1 MSKKANPYEN
11 FLNVLDTAAE
21 LDGID
26 KNDYVSFRYPEQELK
41 VNFPVRMDNGEMK
54 MFTGYRIQHSSTR
67 GPCKGGIRFHPD
79 VDMDEVRALS
89 AWMTFKCAV
98 ANIPYGGAKGG
109 VTCNPAEMSKGEL
122 ERMTRR
128 YAASIAPIIGPQ
140 KDIPAPDVNTNAE
153 TMGWI
158 MDTYSMKQGYPVPA
172 VVTGKALEIG
182 GSLGRPEAT
191 GRGIML
197 CCRALAE
204 KSGLDITKCKFAV
217 QGFGNVGSTAAY
229 LIADLGAK
237 VVAVGDHT
245 AAFYCEDGLDIH
257 AMLDYA
263 AANGKMLKGYSAE
276 GVTEISRDELL
287 LTDVDF
293 LIPAALENQITE
305 ENVDKIKAKY
315 IVEGA
320 NGPTT
325 YEADK
330 ALFARGCT
338 VVPDILANAGGVIVS
353 YFEWV
358 QNLQSFAWTLD
369 EVNSKLAE
377 LLLKSFDEVYTLA
390 SEHGYS
396 MRTAAYIIALRR
408 LVSAKKI
415 RGIFP

>member
-109 VTCNPAEMSKGEL
+109 VTCNPAEMSKSEL

-293 LIPAALENQITE
+293 LIPAALENQITAD
-305 ENVDKIKAKY
+305 NADKIKAKY

-325 YEADK
+325 YDADK
-330 ALFARGCT
+330 ILFDSGRT

-390 SEHGYS
+390 TEHGYS

-408 LVSAKKI
+408 LVAAKKI

>member
-67 GPCKGGIRFHPD
+67 GPCKGGIRFHPN

-109 VTCNPAEMSKGEL
+109 VTCDPTEMSKGEL

-140 KDIPAPDVNTNAE
+140 KDIPAPDVNTNTE

-172 VVTGKALEIG
+172 VVTGKAIEIG
-182 GSLGRPEAT
+182 GSLGRTEAT

-257 AMLDYA
+257 AMLNYTA
-263 AANGKMLKGYSAE
+263 GNGNMLKGYSAD
-276 GVTEISRDELL
+276 GVTEISRDDLL
-287 LTDVDF
+287 FTDVDF
-293 LIPAALENQITE
+293 LIPAALENQITAD
-305 ENVDKIKAKY
+305 NADRIKAKY

-330 ALFARGCT
+330 ILFDSGRT

-369 EVNSKLAE
+369 EVNSRLEE
-377 LLLKSFDEVYTLA
+377 LLLKSFNEVYALA

-396 MRTAAYIIALRR
+396 MRTSAYIIALRR
-408 LVSAKKI
+408 LVAAKKI

>member
-67 GPCKGGIRFHPD
+67 GPCKGGIRFHPN

-109 VTCNPAEMSKGEL
+109 VTCDPTEMSKGEL

-140 KDIPAPDVNTNAE
+140 KDIPAPDVNTNTE

-172 VVTGKALEIG
+172 VVTGKAIEIG
-182 GSLGRPEAT
+182 GSLGRTEAT

-257 AMLDYA
+257 AMLNYTA
-263 AANGKMLKGYSAE
+263 GNGNMLKGYSAD
-276 GVTEISRDELL
+276 GVTEISRDNLL
-287 LTDVDF
+287 FTDVDF
-293 LIPAALENQITE
+293 LIPAALENQITAD
-305 ENVDKIKAKY
+305 NADRIKAKY

-330 ALFARGCT
+330 ILFDSGRT

-369 EVNSKLAE
+369 EVNSRLEE
-377 LLLKSFDEVYTLA
+377 LLLKSFNEVYTLA

-396 MRTAAYIIALRR
+396 MRTSAYIIALRR
-408 LVSAKKI
+408 LVAAKKI